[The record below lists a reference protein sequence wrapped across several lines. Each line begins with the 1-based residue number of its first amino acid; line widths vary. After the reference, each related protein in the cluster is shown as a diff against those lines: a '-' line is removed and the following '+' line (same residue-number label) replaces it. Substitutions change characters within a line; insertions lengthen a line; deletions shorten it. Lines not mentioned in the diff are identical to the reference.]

1 MNELTSIN
9 EKQPEDARVQEK
21 PKPCQWYP
29 VYTRARAE
37 KQVLVWLE
45 RHGIEAYLPLQKVL
59 RQWSDRRKWVEVPLF
74 SSYIFVHID
83 MRQYYAV
90 LETPGVARF
99 LWFEGKPVPISERQ
113 IQTIRLLL
121 KGDIDLEALEDTFSP
136 GDRITIDYGALR
148 GVDGELVDY
157 RGKKRVLIRINEIS
171 HNLLITVPLAYI
183 KKLTV

>member
-1 MNELTSIN
+1 MTTQASIP
-9 EKQPEDARVQEK
+9 EKQPLETVVQEK
-21 PKPCQWYP
+21 PLQCLWYP
-29 VYTRARAE
+29 VYTKARAE

-59 RQWSDRRKWVEVPLF
+59 RQWSDRRKWVEIPLF

-83 MRQYYAV
+83 MRQYYTV

-99 LWFEGKPVPISERQ
+99 VWFEGKPVPVSDRQ

-121 KGDIDLEALEDTFSP
+121 KGDIDLEAVEESFSP
-136 GDRITIDYGALR
+136 GDHITIDYGTLR
-148 GVDGELVDY
+148 GVEGELVDY
-157 RGKKRVLIRINEIS
+157 RGKKKVLIRINEIS

-183 KKLTV
+183 RKLPD